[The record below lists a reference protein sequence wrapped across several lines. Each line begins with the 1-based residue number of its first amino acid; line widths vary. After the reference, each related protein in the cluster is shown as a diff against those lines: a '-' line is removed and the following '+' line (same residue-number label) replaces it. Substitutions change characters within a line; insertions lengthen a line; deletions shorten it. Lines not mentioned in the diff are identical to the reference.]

1 LSGYLD
7 ETTLTSWVKNSG
19 AD

>member
-7 ETTLTSWVKNSG
+7 ETTLTSWSKNSG